1 MAGGMEKNEVSVAP
15 GRGARYRG
23 RGAAVTIILMVTLL
37 VGSVTAPLAHVI
49 RAESPKEKAE
59 NLTQQDE
66 N

>member
-1 MAGGMEKNEVSVAP
+1 MSVAP